1 MQRDRRYGSLKDRA
15 RKRRRNKWHRR
26 FLIAAAGI
34 AGILAA
40 AYTLRLKDVANAA
53 DVKEGSQQTT
63 ESPAVTGSAEGEK
76 ENTGKKPEVPEITE
90 ITEPVEEKEEDAVPQ
105 EDEENG
111 YDYARP
117 VPESDGVGN
126 EYFNDA
132 VFIGNSRTEGL
143 ILNTGLSNAIAYT
156 YKGLM
161 VDTVFTKP
169 VIYKDGEKLSVM
181 EALKTTDFGK
191 VYLMFGIN
199 ETGWKYEEVFIRQYG
214 KMIDEIKEINPEALI
229 YIQEILPV
237 TEEVSEAHSYVKN
250 EKIDEYN
257 TLLCKLAEEKQVYY
271 VDTANAVAGSDGFLP
286 EDAAVDGI
294 HLKKS
299 YCEKW
304 LEYLKTHTVAGERRQ
319 FE

>member
-1 MQRDRRYGSLKDRA
+1 MQRDRRYGSLKNRA
-15 RKRRRNKWHRR
+15 RKRRRNKWHRCS
-26 FLIAAAGI
+26 LIAAAAI

-40 AYTLRLKDVANAA
+40 AYTFRLKDVASAA
-53 DVKEGSQQTT
+53 DEKEGSQQTT
-63 ESPAVTGSAEGEK
+63 ERPAVTGSAEGEE

-90 ITEPVEEKEEDAVPQ
+90 PVKEKEEDAVPQ
-105 EDEENG
+105 EDEGSG
-111 YDYARP
+111 YDYTRP
-117 VPESDGVGN
+117 VPESDSVGN

-304 LEYLKTHTVAGERRQ
+304 LEYLKTHTVADERRQ

>member
-1 MQRDRRYGSLKDRA
+1 MQRDRRYGSLYNRT

-26 FLIAAAGI
+26 SLIAAAAI

-40 AYTLRLKDVANAA
+40 VYTFRLQDVANAA
-53 DVKEGSQQTT
+53 DVEEGSNQTT
-63 ESPAVTGSAEGEK
+63 EVPAVTGSTEGEA
-76 ENTGKKPEVPEITE
+76 EDAGKKPEVPEIME
-90 ITEPVEEKEEDAVPQ
+90 SVDEKEEDDAVRQ

-117 VPESDGVGN
+117 VPESDSVSN
-126 EYFNDA
+126 AYFDDA

-143 ILNTGLSNAIAYT
+143 ILNTGLSNATAYT

-181 EALKTTDFGK
+181 EALKRTDFKK

-214 KMIDEIKEINPEALI
+214 KIIDEIREINPGAEI
-229 YIQEILPV
+229 YIQEIFPV
-237 TEEVSEAHSYVKN
+237 TKEVSETHSYVKN
-250 EKIDEYN
+250 EKIEEYN
-257 TLLCKLAEEKQVYY
+257 TLLRKLAEEKQVYY
-271 VDTANAVAGSDGFLP
+271 VDTANAVAGSDGCLP
-286 EDAAVDGI
+286 GEAAVDGI
-294 HLKKS
+294 HLKKA

-304 LEYLKTHTVAGERRQ
+304 LEYLKTHTAVDERR
-319 FE
+319 